1 MALIK
6 TPYNLIYNDDGSLCV
21 TLRDDDV
28 PFEGVKSFAVEE
40 GTTNHCSDADP
51 YYGDTGNSIWFDE
64 YQLYG
69 TKCYTNWLDLAH
81 FSYEGTLTAGT
92 VLTFQ
97 IEAKNI
103 GGTTKSTINLFGSGL
118 DSSGAYYTYD
128 YAYWERI
135 NLCTG
140 HIDYDSSACHE
151 IPNDGCWYR
160 YILKLTLRIDLTNPS
175 WRFEESNN
183 NEDNKY
189 ILHRK
194 AQMEIKD
201 FPTSFVEGSRIN
213 GQFKISKKMD
223 YKNLVL
229 STWFKINKV
238 NNPYPRIFDQ
248 TPDDTNSVD
257 DFGFYY
263 EQITSK
269 FKLKANTIELLSPYI
284 SNSDVTNKWWF
295 VVIGFDNDIGFIKL
309 YDENSLFWDTTF
321 TNNINNESVKQYMF
335 KIGDSGTKQR
345 LLNGLISN
353 LFIGDYK
360 DKDGNVIW
368 TDEFIQEIYN
378 AKKPFA
384 VPAKIPII

>member
-21 TLRDDDV
+21 TLHDDDV

-40 GTTNHCSDADP
+40 GTTNLIADRKDKLWITSSGRGVTMTDLGIDSNGWRKYALSGTWTGGTYPYIVNIGSITFTGGSYYSAQCLIKFSDESKFTNFGGINYVNQPMNNEGNRYHIKYND
-51 YYGDTGNSIWFDE
+51 YYKFINEG
-64 YQLYG
+64 
-69 TKCYTNWLDLAH
+69 
-81 FSYEGTLTAGT
+81 FSYVDTTTQVGYLVFRPLEGQ
-92 VLTFQ
+92 TFDPNKDF
-97 IEAKNI
+97 IWVKNI
-103 GGTTKSTINLFGSGL
+103 QVEQKSFT
-118 DSSGAYYTYD
+118 
-128 YAYWERI
+128 
-135 NLCTG
+135 
-140 HIDYDSSACHE
+140 
-151 IPNDGCWYR
+151 
-160 YILKLTLRIDLTNPS
+160 
-175 WRFEESNN
+175 
-183 NEDNKY
+183 
-189 ILHRK
+189 
-194 AQMEIKD
+194 
-201 FPTSFVEGSRIN
+201 TSFVNGTRPY
-213 GQFKISKKMD
+213 GQFKFSKKMD

-269 FKLKANTIELLSPYI
+269 FKLKANTIELLSSYI

>member
-40 GTTNHCSDADP
+40 GTENLLATSGYDPGKVYSGTTYPFLQWNITDKIQTTWIDEGDGYCTYSWQFEGKKDSGDGYPRFYLWFGDWSWNINTAIPSFDFKKSILQVRMPNPTNKSVFFGVYHYP
-51 YYGDTGNSIWFDE
+51 FNSS
-64 YQLYG
+64 G
-69 TKCYTNWLDLAH
+69 R
-81 FSYEGTLTAGT
+81 SY
-92 VLTFQ
+92 
-97 IEAKNI
+97 AKNMQ
-103 GGTTKSTINLFGSGL
+103 L
-118 DSSGAYYTYD
+118 
-128 YAYWERI
+128 E
-135 NLCTG
+135 
-140 HIDYDSSACHE
+140 
-151 IPNDGCWYR
+151 
-160 YILKLTLRIDLTNPS
+160 
-175 WRFEESNN
+175 
-183 NEDNKY
+183 
-189 ILHRK
+189 RK
-194 AQMEIKD
+194 A
-201 FPTSFVEGSRIN
+201 FSTSFVNGARPY
-213 GQFKISKKMD
+213 GQFKFNQNWD
-223 YKNLVL
+223 YNNVVF